1 MKPHSQLVPSAAPV
15 PRPLTLPPYPSIYKG
30 LWCNI
35 CKRQKGGNAFIKFEQ
50 MTAQKQ
56 QQTLSNKQTNTNT
69 DSHTHTYLLIYTG
82 DQIESLLA
90 LRQIER
96 FNFSNRHNWHFAR
109 LQTNIAGNTTHS
121 PAAYQHTHTHIHTN
135 REATLGVTGQS
146 RFSHHNGLLLVTPAH
161 QGEGC
166 RDYSTAIYLQLCVRV
181 HLCVCV

>member
-69 DSHTHTYLLIYTG
+69 HTLTHLLSCTG

-121 PAAYQHTHTHIHTN
+121 TAAYQHTHTHTHKQRGHTGCY
-135 REATLGVTGQS
+135 RSIEVLASQWP
-146 RFSHHNGLLLVTPAH
+146 LVGDPRSA
-161 QGEGC
+161 
-166 RDYSTAIYLQLCVRV
+166 R
-181 HLCVCV
+181 